1 MADKKDDRRYPE
13 PDKGV
18 AGGETRTSLLKEAS
32 RILESEGYSA
42 LSLRSAAKAAG
53 LSPAAPYRHFE
64 HGFPE
69 MLAVVAEDGFRELIT
84 ALERAGQ
91 SDDSRER
98 IVEVCLEYVRFGV
111 ERPELYRAM
120 FSSQLARPVELREE
134 MWRVGEI
141 SFSSRQSYEKLS
153 AVKAEAF
160 SALVRPLAEAQSEGR
175 LKAGDAAEFGL
186 ALAAMVHGLVGEFI
200 DEGLGV
206 RQSQKE
212 PMSSVRHDMVRSV
225 VEMLL
230 TGLDRTPNRGAGKR
244 SAKDR

>member
-1 MADKKDDRRYPE
+1 MADKKDAGSYPE
-13 PDKGV
+13 PEKG
-18 AGGETRTSLLKEAS
+18 AITRTSLLKEAS

-69 MLAVVAEDGFRELIT
+69 MLAVVAEDGFRALIE
-84 ALERAGQ
+84 ALGKAGK
-91 SDDSRER
+91 STDSRER

-120 FSSQLARPVELREE
+120 FSSLLARPVELREE

-153 AVKAEAF
+153 AVKGEAF
-160 SALVRPLAEAQSEGR
+160 AALVHPLAEAQADGR
-175 LKAGDAAEFGL
+175 VKAGDPAEFGL

-200 DEGLGV
+200 DDGLGV

-212 PMSSVRHDMVRSV
+212 AMSDVRRRMVRSV
-225 VEMLL
+225 VELLL
-230 TGLDRTPNRGAGKR
+230 TGLDRGASPGAGKR
-244 SAKDR
+244 SAKDP

>member
-1 MADKKDDRRYPE
+1 MADKKDAEKYLAPE
-13 PDKGV
+13 KGG
-18 AGGETRTSLLKEAS
+18 AAGETRSSLLREAS
-32 RILESEGYSA
+32 RILEGEGYAA

-69 MLAVVAEDGFRELIT
+69 MLAVVAQEGFRELIA
-84 ALERAGQ
+84 ALDKAGSAGDQ
-91 SDDSRER
+91 RER
-98 IVEVCLEYVRFGV
+98 IIEVCLEYVRFGV

-153 AVKAEAF
+153 AVKGEAF
-160 SALVRPLAEAQSEGR
+160 AALVRPLADAQSGGR
-175 LKAGDAAEFGL
+175 LKAGDPQEFGL
-186 ALAAMVHGLVGEFI
+186 AVAAMVHGLVGEFI

-212 PMSSVRHDMVRSV
+212 PMSDARKEMVRSV
-225 VEMLL
+225 IDMLL
-230 TGLDRTPNRGAGKR
+230 TGLDRAPSGGAGK
-244 SAKDR
+244 SNAKGR

>member
-1 MADKKDDRRYPE
+1 MADKKDAGSYPE
-13 PDKGV
+13 PEKGAV
-18 AGGETRTSLLKEAS
+18 TRTSLLKEAS
-32 RILESEGYSA
+32 RILESEGYAA
-42 LSLRSAAKAAG
+42 LSLRSAARAAG
-53 LSPAAPYRHFE
+53 VSPAAPYRHFE

-69 MLAVVAEDGFRELIT
+69 MLAVVAEDGFRELIA
-84 ALERAGQ
+84 ALGKACK
-91 SDDSRER
+91 SSDSRER

-153 AVKAEAF
+153 AVKGEAF
-160 SALVRPLAEAQSEGR
+160 AALVRPLAEAQADGK
-175 LKAGDAAEFGL
+175 LKAGDPAEFGL

-206 RQSQKE
+206 KQSQKE
-212 PMSSVRHDMVRSV
+212 AMSQVRKGMVRSV

-230 TGLDRTPNRGAGKR
+230 TGLDRQAGTGKGRAKGSDKR
-244 SAKDR
+244 

>member
-1 MADKKDDRRYPE
+1 MADKKDAGNYPE
-13 PDKGV
+13 PEKATV
-18 AGGETRTSLLKEAS
+18 TRTTLLKEAS
-32 RILESEGYSA
+32 RILESEGYAA

-69 MLAVVAEDGFRELIT
+69 MLAVVAEDGFRELIA
-84 ALERAGQ
+84 ALGKAGK
-91 SDDSRER
+91 SSDSRER
-98 IVEVCLEYVRFGV
+98 IVEVCLEYLRFGV

-120 FSSQLARPVELREE
+120 FSSQLSRPVELREE

-141 SFSSRQSYEKLS
+141 SFSSRQSYERLS
-153 AVKAEAF
+153 TVKEEAF
-160 SALVRPLAEAQSEGR
+160 AALVRPLADAQADGK
-175 LKAGDAAEFGL
+175 LKAGDPAEFGL

-212 PMSSVRHDMVRSV
+212 PMSGLRKGMVRSV

-230 TGLDRTPNRGAGKR
+230 TGLDRAPTPGAGKR

>member
-1 MADKKDDRRYPE
+1 MADRKDAGYPE
-13 PDKGV
+13 PEKGAV
-18 AGGETRTSLLKEAS
+18 TRTSLLKEAS
-32 RILESEGYSA
+32 RILESEGYAA
-42 LSLRSAAKAAG
+42 LSLRSAARAAG
-53 LSPAAPYRHFE
+53 VSPAAPYRHFE

-69 MLAVVAEDGFRELIT
+69 MLAVVAEDGFRELIA
-84 ALERAGQ
+84 ALGKACK
-91 SDDSRER
+91 SSDSRER

-153 AVKAEAF
+153 AVKGEAF
-160 SALVRPLAEAQSEGR
+160 AALVRPLAEAQADGK
-175 LKAGDAAEFGL
+175 LTAGDPAEFGL

-206 RQSQKE
+206 KQSQKE
-212 PMSSVRHDMVRSV
+212 AMSQVRKGMVRSV

-230 TGLDRTPNRGAGKR
+230 TGLDRQAGTGKGRAKGSDKR
-244 SAKDR
+244 

>member
-1 MADKKDDRRYPE
+1 MADKKDAGNYPE
-13 PDKGV
+13 PEKG
-18 AGGETRTSLLKEAS
+18 AITRTSLLKEAS

-69 MLAVVAEDGFRELIT
+69 MLAVVAEDGFRELIAALGT
-84 ALERAGQ
+84 AGKS
-91 SDDSRER
+91 SDTRER

-111 ERPELYRAM
+111 ERPDLYRAM
-120 FSSQLARPVELREE
+120 FSSQLARPVELREQ

-160 SALVRPLAEAQSEGR
+160 AALVHPLAEAQADGR
-175 LKAGDAAEFGL
+175 LKAGDPAEFGL

-206 RQSQKE
+206 KQSQKE
-212 PMSSVRHDMVRSV
+212 PMSDVRKGMVRSV

-230 TGLDRTPNRGAGKR
+230 TGLDREAPGGPRKANSKGR
-244 SAKDR
+244 